1 MRTWTL
7 AVVSVAFVGVTTSG
21 SAWAARPFLSTERGP
36 TLEHGTSRVE
46 VGLDASRFSSE
57 TTRYTLKTELTSGL
71 LTKLDFKVE
80 APYLFTSGPG
90 GTQGEVGDVV
100 FRPKLLLLEGR
111 EANPLFLATELVLKF
126 PSCDE
131 TSTAAAVTPSCTGEA
146 DLGVLAIAS
155 KEFRP
160 VTVHLNLGYTFVGS
174 PPGRSLD
181 DVVNYSLAFEYD
193 TVLPAIAVV
202 TELSGSTSRDQS
214 VSDAL
219 LDLLIGVTYEVNRR
233 VVLDTSL
240 AVGLSSAS
248 PDYTAVLGMSYTF

>member
-1 MRTWTL
+1 MRAWTL
-7 AVVSVAFVGVTTSG
+7 GAVSVALVGAMAGG

-36 TLEHGTSRVE
+36 TLDHGTSGVE
-46 VGLDASRFSSE
+46 VGFDAARFSSE
-57 TTRYTLKTELTSGL
+57 TTRYTIKTDLTSGL
-71 LTKLDFKVE
+71 LPKLDFRVE
-80 APYLFTSGPG
+80 APYLFTTGPG
-90 GTQGEVGDVV
+90 GTQGEVGDV
-100 FRPKLLLLEGR
+100 FLRPKLLLLEGR
-111 EANPLFLATELVLKF
+111 EANPLFLAAELVVKF

-131 TSTAAAVTPSCTGEA
+131 GSAATAVTPSCTGEA
-146 DLGVLAIAS
+146 DLGVLGIAS

-181 DVVNYSLAFEYD
+181 NVVNYSLAFEYD

-202 TELSGSTSRDQS
+202 TELAGTTSRDAS

-219 LDLLIGVTYEVNRR
+219 LDLLIGVTYELNRR
-233 VVLDTSL
+233 VILDTSL

-248 PDYTAVLGMSYTF
+248 PDYAAALGMSYTF